1 MHVCVFVFDLLY
13 VDGDSLIHLPLR
25 QRRARLAQALPNLE
39 PGFVQFATSMEFQP
53 AALAAAAEAAA
64 PDAATPAEA
73 AAAVSAVA
81 ADAEAQEQPQ
91 SSPQPAL
98 DKPHTRASKR
108 HKAHTHQAPKPLCDK
123 DANME
128 AGQHRQDAA
137 LGLDQPDQNASTDT
151 NQRVQDSSQ
160 NASMDAYQRLQH
172 SGQEGNWKAEKA
184 LPGTTD
190 AVACMPGEA
199 GLHVDAAAA
208 ASEAAS
214 GTAQGDVEAVV
225 NVSQVAV
232 QSIEERIQV
241 CTAKLGVKHDIYSTF
256 RTCCCGLTQTCQL
269 HTLGSLQHGLQACA
283 DPVRCEC

>member
-81 ADAEAQEQPQ
+81 ADAKAQEQPQ
-91 SSPQPAL
+91 TSPRPVL
-98 DKPHTRASKR
+98 DKPRSRASKR
-108 HKAHTHQAPKPLCDK
+108 HKSHTNQASKSLSDK
-123 DANME
+123 DTNIE
-128 AGQHRQDAA
+128 AGQHCQDTA
-137 LGLDQPDQNASTDT
+137 LGLDQPDQNASTDA
-151 NQRVQDSSQ
+151 NQ
-160 NASMDAYQRLQH
+160 NLQH
-172 SGQEGNWKAEKA
+172 RGQEGNRNAEKA

-199 GLHVDAAAA
+199 GLHLDAAAA
-208 ASEAAS
+208 ASEAAP
-214 GTAQGDVEAVV
+214 GTTQGDVEAVV
-225 NVSQVAV
+225 NVSEVAV

-241 CTAKLGVKHDIYSTF
+241 CTAKLGVKHDIYSTD
-256 RTCCCGLTQTCQL
+256 RTCWLRSACRCISYRPAQF
-269 HTLGSLQHGLQACA
+269 TLYGVSIPKGQHRPATHVTDLY
-283 DPVRCEC
+283 